1 MTKPEHMHRIGITGI
16 YSAWWND
23 KDQLVEIR
31 AERQKHKDQ
40 LSNYPPVRVAQWP
53 TEPDLG
59 EMCELINNE
68 NIEVGPLSADEIIFL
83 LDTTQSVESHLE
95 HAHSDVQNHGEIMV
109 TY

>member
-1 MTKPEHMHRIGITGI
+1 MKTPDHMHRINETGF
-16 YSAWWND
+16 YSAWWNN

-31 AERQKHKDQ
+31 AERQRSIDE
-40 LSNYPPVRVAQWP
+40 NTYPAVRVAQWP

-68 NIEVGPLSADEIIFL
+68 NMEVGPLSADEIIFL
-83 LDTTQSVESHLE
+83 LDVTQSVDSHLE
-95 HAHSDVQNHGEIMV
+95 NAARDIEDHGEIMV